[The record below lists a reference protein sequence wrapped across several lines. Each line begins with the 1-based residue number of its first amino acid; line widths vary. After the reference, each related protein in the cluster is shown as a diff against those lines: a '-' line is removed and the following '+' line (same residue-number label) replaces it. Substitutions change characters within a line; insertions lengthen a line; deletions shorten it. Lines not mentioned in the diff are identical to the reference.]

1 MSVPEAKLETKLTP
15 ECNGSALSWKVS
27 GRVIELALHRLP
39 CNELGSSSLEELEKF
54 ATALQLLQADAHALI
69 IYSELKAGFCAG
81 ADLRELYQRSHSM
94 EKAEAAK
101 GIRDFLERIHRVL
114 NLIDAAPLTT
124 IAAVHGVT
132 FGGGFELVLACDLA
146 IASEE
151 AVFSLPELNH
161 GVMPNSALSLLR
173 PIVGERVA
181 FEMILSGRQVSAYE
195 ARERGI
201 VNAVVPRRHAL
212 SAAIDRAREIVTRY
226 PPGALRETKR
236 SYRGH
241 APIDWTLIRQS
252 LLGLPRKEWEEGLGA
267 FLERRKPDYET
278 FWRDHERR

>member
-1 MSVPEAKLETKLTP
+1 MVCKFEREGPIGVLTLSVPDRRNALSTAIVESAFDCLGRPEAQDARAIVITGE
-15 ECNGSALSWKVS
+15 GSA
-27 GRVIELALHRLP
+27 
-39 CNELGSSSLEELEKF
+39 
-54 ATALQLLQADAHALI
+54 
-69 IYSELKAGFCAG
+69 FCAG
-81 ADLRELYQRSHSM
+81 ADIRDLLQ
-94 EKAEAAK
+94 AGWLEAAPEV
-101 GIRDFLERIHRVL
+101 RTP
-114 NLIDAAPLTT
+114 IDLFQALAETPQ
-124 IAAVHGVT
+124 IVMAAVNGPA

-181 FEMILSGRQVSAYE
+181 FEMILSGRKVSAIE

-201 VNAVVPRRHAL
+201 VSAVVPRRHVL
-212 SAAIDRAREIVTRY
+212 SAAIERAREIVTRY

-241 APIDWTLIRQS
+241 APIDWALIRQS

-267 FLERRKPDYET
+267 FLERRKPDYEI
-278 FWRDHERR
+278 FWRNHEGR

>member
-1 MSVPEAKLETKLTP
+1 MACKFEREGLVGVLTLSVPDRRNALSEAIVDSAFDCLARPEAKEARAIVVTG
-15 ECNGSALSWKVS
+15 EGSA
-27 GRVIELALHRLP
+27 
-39 CNELGSSSLEELEKF
+39 
-54 ATALQLLQADAHALI
+54 
-69 IYSELKAGFCAG
+69 FCAG
-81 ADLRELYQRSHSM
+81 ADIKDLLQTGWLEATPKGRTPIDLFQAL
-94 EKAEAAK
+94 AEAPQ
-101 GIRDFLERIHRVL
+101 II
-114 NLIDAAPLTT
+114 
-124 IAAVHGVT
+124 IAAINGPA

-252 LLGLPRKEWEEGLGA
+252 LLDLPRKEWEEGLGA